1 MAEED
6 FRGAESK
13 LFKKDWF
20 SFPAVYK
27 KRLQKSYRI
36 PELDYH
42 FRRQRTIFESRLLAR
57 AKSCGVRTPIVY
69 EIDLAETTIVMEL
82 IPGKILKKLLPQLA
96 SASQRRLCKEIGEN
110 VGKLHKH
117 GIIHGDLTTSNII
130 QPKDRGRLVFIDF
143 GLGYFSDR
151 LEDFG
156 IDLYLLERAFRSTH
170 ATFFDEVWPEVM
182 VGYKSFAPYS
192 KEIDGKL
199 LEISSRGRYSDRV

>member
-1 MAEED
+1 MVEED

-27 KRLQKSYRI
+27 KRFRKSYRI
-36 PELDYH
+36 PELDHY
-42 FRRQRTIFESRLLAR
+42 FRKQRTIFEARLLAR
-57 AKSCGVRTPIVY
+57 AKNCGVRTPIIY
-69 EIDLAETTIVMEL
+69 EIDLAETLIVMEL
-82 IPGKILKKLLPQLA
+82 IQGKILKKLLPQLTSGA
-96 SASQRRLCKEIGEN
+96 RQELCKKIGEN
-110 VGKLHKH
+110 VGKLHNN

-130 QPKDRGRLVFIDF
+130 HPKDGGKIVFIDF

-170 ATFFDEVWPEVM
+170 AQFFEEVWPEVLA
-182 VGYKSFAPYS
+182 GYKSFAPYP
-192 KEIDGKL
+192 KEIDAKL
-199 LEISSRGRYSDRV
+199 VEISSRGRYSDRV